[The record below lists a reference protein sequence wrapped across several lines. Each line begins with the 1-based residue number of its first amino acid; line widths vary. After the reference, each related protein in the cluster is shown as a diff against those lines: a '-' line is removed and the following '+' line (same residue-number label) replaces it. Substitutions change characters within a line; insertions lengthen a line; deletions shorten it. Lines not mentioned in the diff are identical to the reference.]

1 MVFPSASRKSL
12 LKISAITLKVSLPV
26 TLIKAIAPFPE
37 GVDKAQI
44 VLLKFIGFNFS
55 EGLKIFLNYTKF
67 KAMIR
72 KFTLLI
78 GILILNLPSYSQNSC
93 SNPDIIVSGQFDVF
107 TLPTGA
113 GTAPGGPNY
122 GCLTNTLN
130 PYYYVLTVCTPGDII
145 IDMQSAGSGA
155 DINYVC
161 WGPIVGATS
170 TADLC
175 NSVITGAPV
184 ASCSESINIDE
195 TMTITNAQPGEAY
208 LVMMTNINDIPDQV
222 YVWENFATV
231 GTYCDSTANM
241 GCSGAML
248 NLCEVTMNDS
258 VTHCK
263 VMWEKIPGLAVDYYN
278 IYRMNTSGIYD
289 LIDIVFDSDS
299 SYYIDISSNPNVMA
313 YRYKIDYM
321 DTCGNVSWQSDYH
334 QSIHLQASP
343 GFNSVNLNWNDYYGL
358 MFNTYYIMRGTDP
371 FNMYVLD
378 SISNV
383 FTAYTDVNPD
393 PNEPCYQVNV
403 VNPNPCDVTRT
414 AGQYAK
420 SNVFFQFPVGVEEI
434 SATDFKVYPNP
445 ANDILTIE
453 NNSSLQTVNIEM
465 MDAGGRLIRSESFTG
480 KSHTIQLID
489 FAPGFYSIR
498 MNLSGSIINK
508 SIVIVK

>member
-1 MVFPSASRKSL
+1 MAR
-12 LKISAITLKVSLPV
+12 I
-26 TLIKAIAPFPE
+26 
-37 GVDKAQI
+37 
-44 VLLKFIGFNFS
+44 
-55 EGLKIFLNYTKF
+55 
-67 KAMIR
+67 
-72 KFTLLI
+72 FTLVI
-78 GILILNLPSYSQNSC
+78 GILILNLPSFSQNSC
-93 SNPDIIVSGQFDVF
+93 SNPDIIESGQFY
-107 TLPTGA
+107 TYNLPTGA

-130 PYYYVLTVCTPGDII
+130 PYYYVLTVCTPGDIV
-145 IDMQSAGSGA
+145 IDMQPAGSSGT

-161 WGPIVGATS
+161 WGPITGATS

-184 ASCSESINIDE
+184 ASCSESASLTE

-208 LVMMTNINDIPDQV
+208 LVMMTNINDVPDQV

-313 YRYKIDYM
+313 YRYKIDYL
-321 DTCGNVSWQSDYH
+321 DTCGTVSWQSDYH

-371 FNMYVLD
+371 FNMYILD
-378 SISNV
+378 SISSV
-383 FTAYTDVNPD
+383 FTAYTDINP
-393 PNEPCYQVNV
+393 NAAEPCYQVNV
-403 VNPNPCDVTRT
+403 VNPNPCDVTRIS
-414 AGQYAK
+414 GQYAK
-420 SNVFFQFPVGVEEI
+420 SNVFFQFPVGVDEI
-434 SATDFKVYPNP
+434 LETDFKIYPNP
-445 ANDILTIE
+445 AKDILTIE
-453 NNSSLQTVNIEM
+453 NNSSMQLVNIEM
-465 MDAGGRLIRSESFTG
+465 LDASGRLIRNESFNG
-480 KSHTIQLID
+480 KNHTIDLSNE
-489 FAPGFYSIR
+489 AAGFYILKLNVNSHFIH
-498 MNLSGSIINK
+498 K
-508 SIVIVK
+508 SVFIAR